1 MTDKTQM
8 KFRPTANTLFDQL
21 QSPGVGYY
29 IPSFQ
34 RQYSWAQEAVDRLIE
49 DLCDAVVKTTRN
61 PNHTLFIGNFILLL
75 TKADDK
81 LHVDRTK
88 IVSHIETVIDGQQRL
103 CTIAMLAAICRKRVL
118 ELLTRITHSG
128 SVSSISQ
135 DFLDELN
142 TLEDN
147 LQELYSFESRMKGAN
162 PKRKPLIIRAEHPRH
177 GPGGHAIDQWT
188 YDGLPDDNYCSDIAK
203 FLSYYINAFAT
214 GDGPKDF
221 KPQSKFFEDNI
232 KAIREWVDR
241 ISRGEADL
249 PKASDLNCA
258 PFIEA
263 PLDLVEIAKKGG
275 EEFANEIDAAIRLVA
290 FGHVLF
296 EHTWVTSFDCIEEW
310 LAFDMFQ
317 SLNSTGEPLS
327 AIDVFKPVVVQEIG
341 EAHFLTS
348 PSGQHFEQISSM
360 FKDAE
365 SVEQKQKVI
374 DTLLRRAG
382 MCFNGQEVGRKF
394 SDQKAWLEK
403 SYKECGTLSEKEKMT
418 QWLAEYAD
426 YWKKI
431 GSVNLTIRRD
441 AKTFSIKT
449 RLMQDGLSDPDSDL
463 AALCIYVLKKA
474 GHDFANTVL
483 GIFYSK
489 LIRATGAQQTIAAG
503 DFLAACKATLA
514 FFFLYVAGTSKQPDA
529 VYRSLFQDLH
539 KNMSITGGE
548 ANQTITFLKSSF
560 KSALMAVGVFDTSQ
574 TKAKALWTAGATMH
588 LTFHKEALSKFALLV
603 AAHNRA
609 TDETSGNEGLTIAVK
624 ANINPHLTCK
634 HWFSKDLYE
643 REHIANQTPP
653 PEPLDYPTQ
662 HDANLY
668 PVETDIVNKIGNL
681 ALWGREPNASVG
693 TEWPNKV
700 LYYATV
706 TQVTDTTPADIA
718 ALKSALEIKRVPPG
732 LVGIAA
738 GTDYIA
744 NLAPIA
750 FRGQQGE
757 GWTKDFVLKR
767 TQHMCEII
775 FDHLWHWLH

>member
-1 MTDKTQM
+1 MTDKTEM

-21 QSPGVGYY
+21 QSLGIGYY

-34 RQYSWAQEAVDRLIE
+34 RQYSWSKEAVDRLIE
-49 DLCDAVVKTTRN
+49 DLCEAVVKTKGN
-61 PNHTLFIGNFILLL
+61 HDHTLFIGNFILLL

-88 IVSHIETVIDGQQRL
+88 LVSHIETVIDGQQRL

-118 ELLTRITHSG
+118 ELQIRIANSG
-128 SVSSISQ
+128 SADSISQ

-147 LQELYSFESRMKGAN
+147 LQELYSFETRMKGAN
-162 PKRKPLIIRAEHPRH
+162 PKRKPLIIRAEHPHH

-188 YDGLPDDNYCSDIAK
+188 YDGPPDDYYCSDIAK
-203 FLSYYINAFAT
+203 FLSHYINAFET
-214 GDGPKDF
+214 STDPQDF
-221 KPQSKFFEDNI
+221 KPQSKFFEDNV
-232 KAIREWVDR
+232 KAIHEWVDR
-241 ISRGEADL
+241 ISRGEVDL
-249 PKASDLNCA
+249 PKAEDLNNA
-258 PFIEA
+258 PFLEA
-263 PLDLVEIAKKGG
+263 PLDLLEIAKKGS
-275 EEFANEIDAAIRLVA
+275 EEFANDIDAAIRLVA

-341 EAHFLTS
+341 EEHFLTS
-348 PSGQHFEQISSM
+348 PSGQHFEQISSV
-360 FKDAE
+360 FKDAQN
-365 SVEQKQKVI
+365 VEQKQKVI
-374 DTLLRRAG
+374 DTLLLRAG

-394 SDQKAWLEK
+394 SDQKAWLET
-403 SYKECGTLSEKEKMT
+403 SYKTCSTLSEKEKMT

-426 YWKKI
+426 YWTKI
-431 GSVNLTIRRD
+431 GSVKSTIRRD
-441 AKTFSIKT
+441 SKTFSIKNQ
-449 RLMQDGLSDPDSDL
+449 LVQDGLSDPDSDL

-489 LIRATGAQQTIAAG
+489 LTRATGPQQKIAAD

-529 VYRSLFQDLH
+529 VYKELFQDSH
-539 KNMSITGGE
+539 KNMSFDDGE
-548 ANQTITFLKSSF
+548 ANQTIPFLKSVF
-560 KSALMAVGVFDTSQ
+560 TKALMAKKVFDTSQ
-574 TKAKALWTAGATMH
+574 SKARGLWVAGATRH
-588 LTFHKEALSKFALLV
+588 LTYHREALSKFALLV

-609 TDETSGNEGLTIAVK
+609 TDQTPGNEGLTVAVK
-624 ANINPHLTCK
+624 ASINPHLTCER
-634 HWFSKDLYE
+634 WFSADLYE
-643 REHIANQTPP
+643 IEHIANQTPP
-653 PEPLDYPTQ
+653 PKPYEYPT
-662 HDANLY
+662 HYDSDLY

-681 ALWGREPNASVG
+681 ALWGRAPNAS
-693 TEWPNKV
+693 TYDEWPDKV
-700 LYYATV
+700 FFYATV
-706 TQVTDTTPADIA
+706 TQVTDTNPADIA
-718 ALKSALEIKRVPPG
+718 VIKSSLGIKREPPG
-732 LVGIAA
+732 LAGVAA

-757 GWTKDFVLKR
+757 RWTKDFVLVR

-775 FDHLWHWLH
+775 FDHLWDWLH